1 MGKRADGE
9 GSICRRK
16 NGSFEAKLTLK
27 APDGSVVRKSF
38 YGKTRNA
45 VAELMR
51 EYRDE
56 HGTTLHRSSDV
67 TLSVY
72 LTAWLDALVVRPNT
86 YKLRKHLINKH
97 IVPHIGARS
106 LVELTSDD
114 IRFLV
119 RRWKDDAVGAT
130 TQRTALVTLSSALN
144 VALREE
150 KIGRNPCSTVPTPKP
165 KRPEV
170 VVLDGQQV
178 MQLLGA
184 ARDVQERALFALAI
198 TTGMRQGEIFALSW
212 ADVDFVAGTVSVRA
226 TLTEDLD
233 GKLVRSEPKTTKSR
247 RVIYL
252 PALALKALH
261 AHQAER
267 EAEQGF
273 VFTAADGT
281 PLRKSNFIR
290 RVFKPLLKLAKLPD
304 VTFHSLRHTANSL
317 LIEAGEDPLAIAG
330 SLGHADTRM
339 MFERYG
345 HLFNHTGRRVAQT
358 ADQIFAALEPSC
370 RNIVVNAADRFGKPR
385 QRKTRKPLR
394 DAGSDVVEM
403 RRLELLTPYMRS
415 KCSTS

>member
-1 MGKRADGE
+1 MAIRARGE
-9 GSICRRK
+9 GTISRRS
-16 NGSFEAKLTLK
+16 NGTYEGKLSLK
-27 APDGSVVRKSF
+27 APDGSMVRKSF
-38 YGKTRNA
+38 YGKTRGA
-45 VAELMR
+45 VADLMR
-51 EYRDE
+51 EYRDQ
-56 HGTTLHRSSDV
+56 HGTAIQPRNAM
-67 TLSVY
+67 TLSAY

-86 YKLRKHLINKH
+86 YKLRKHLIHKH
-97 IVPHIGARS
+97 IVPHIGARP
-106 LVELTSDD
+106 LGELTSDD
-114 IRFLV
+114 VRFLV
-119 RRWKDDAVGAT
+119 RRWKDDSVGAT
-130 TQRTALVTLSSALN
+130 TQRTAFVTLSSALN

-150 KIGRNPCSTVPTPKP
+150 KIDRNPCSTVPTPKP

-170 VVLDGQQV
+170 LVLEGQQV
-178 MQLLGA
+178 MKLLGA
-184 ARDVQERALFALAI
+184 ARDPQERALLALAI

-212 ADVDFVAGTVSVRA
+212 NDVDLAAGTVSVRA

-233 GKLVRSEPKTTKSR
+233 GKLVRSDPKTAKSR
-247 RVIYL
+247 RIVYL
-252 PALALKALH
+252 PALALKALL
-261 AHQAER
+261 AHQAECST
-267 EAEQGF
+267 QDGF

-290 RVFKPLLKLAKLPD
+290 RVFKPLLKAAELPD

-345 HLFNHTGRRVAQT
+345 HLFSHSGRRVAKT
-358 ADQIFAALEPSC
+358 ADEIFAALETNC
-370 RNIVVNAADRFGKPR
+370 RTTVVNAADRFGKPR